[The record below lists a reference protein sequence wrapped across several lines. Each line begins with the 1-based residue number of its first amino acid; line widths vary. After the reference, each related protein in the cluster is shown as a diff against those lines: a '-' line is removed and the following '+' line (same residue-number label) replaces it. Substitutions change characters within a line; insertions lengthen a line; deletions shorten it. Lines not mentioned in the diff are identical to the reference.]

1 MNWEVRTMRSGTS
14 CFNSTLYRKTM
25 LRFWP
30 LWAAYGLMWLF
41 MVPFNL
47 LNNYFSMGGGSV
59 NPAERTQFLV
69 ETARDIPRTLQFG
82 VFVACGYGVL
92 CAMAVFGYLYNSRS
106 ACMMHALPLRRETLF
121 TTQYLAGLSFA
132 LLPNLVVAGI
142 TLAAELPLVPQN
154 NWGTCLASLGIWL
167 LAQSG
172 VGLFF
177 FSFASFCAMFTGHIL
192 ALPAFYGILNLLV
205 YVLDALI
212 RRLLNDFFFGF
223 SVYYGGDVVRLPEI
237 FTPIW
242 SLSGATSWEVG
253 SATVD
258 GVTQTINAYFLQNP
272 GMVAAYAAAGVVLA
286 VLALLVYRQRQ
297 VESAGDVVSVRL
309 VRPIF
314 KYGVA
319 FCSGLCLGMFTTS
332 FFGWRSRL
340 ALAVCVVVWAVIGC
354 FVAQMLLS
362 KSFRVLKYWKGAA
375 ASCVVM
381 ILLCA
386 ACFTDVLGVTAW
398 VPQANEVV
406 SVTADCRLNYPYDSG
421 DSTLYQV
428 TDPGQIEKI
437 VALHQ
442 AIVDH
447 RDIVDS
453 SSSRYQP
460 GDDYTYLEVVY
471 TLTDG
476 SMVERRYA
484 DIPIQKSDLNQE
496 GTVTWAVSQ
505 IAQDRD
511 MVAEMYRFD
520 QYEQYRLV
528 EAYLDRAGTQSG
540 QTDLDTSQPHYLEG
554 ASNAQLKELWQA
566 MRTDFDAGT
575 IGVRYL
581 FDDEERLENT
591 YVTDLVFVFEM
602 PTSSGTSRP
611 SDSPASESRTTEM
624 RITLSPNAA
633 NTLAWLTQYAGWGT
647 TVFPMLHG

>member
-1 MNWEVRTMRSGTS
+1 MRSGTS

-47 LNNYFSMGGGSV
+47 LNNYFSLRGTPITSV
-59 NPAERTQFLV
+59 ELANRLV
-69 ETARDIPRTLQFG
+69 ETARDIPCTLQFG

-132 LLPNLVVAGI
+132 LLPNLVVAGV
-142 TLAAELPLVPQN
+142 TLAAELPLVPQKC
-154 NWGTCLASLGIWL
+154 WGTALASLGIWL
-167 LAQSG
+167 LVQSG

-192 ALPAFYGILNLLV
+192 ALPAFYGIFNLLV
-205 YVLDALI
+205 YVLDVLI

-237 FTPIW
+237 LTPIW
-242 SLSGATSWEVG
+242 SLSEAADWYSVQG
-253 SATVD
+253 TVD
-258 GVTQTINAYFLQNP
+258 EAAIAVYHLRRP

-286 VLALLVYRQRQ
+286 VLALLVYRKRQ

-319 FCSGLCLGMFTTS
+319 FCSGLCLGMFTTA
-332 FFGWRSRL
+332 FFGWKSRL

-381 ILLCA
+381 VLLCA

-406 SVTADCRLNYPYDSG
+406 SVTANCRLNYPYDSG
-421 DSTLYQV
+421 DSILVNV

-437 VALHQ
+437 LALHQ

-447 RDIVDS
+447 RDTVDS
-453 SSSRYQP
+453 SSSHYQS
-460 GDDYTYLEVVY
+460 GDDYTYLDVIY
-471 TLTDG
+471 TLSDG
-476 SMVERRYA
+476 STVERDYM

-496 GTVTWAVSQ
+496 GTVTWALSQ

-520 QYEQYRLV
+520 QYGQYRLV
-528 EAYLDRAGTQSG
+528 EVYLDRASTQSG
-540 QTDLDTSQPHYLEG
+540 QTDMDTSQPYYLEG

-581 FDDEERLENT
+581 FDDEERVKNT
-591 YVTDLVFVFEM
+591 YVTDLVFVFEI
-602 PTSSGTSRP
+602 PSSAGTSRP
-611 SDSPASESRTTEM
+611 SDSPASESRTTEL
-624 RITLSPNAA
+624 RITLTPNAA

>member
-1 MNWEVRTMRSGTS
+1 MRSGTS

-47 LNNYFSMGGGSV
+47 LNNYFSMGRGSV
-59 NPAERTQFLV
+59 IQAERAQVLV
-69 ETARDIPRTLQFG
+69 ESARDIPTTLQFG
-82 VFVACGYGVL
+82 VFVACCYGVL

-106 ACMMHALPLRRETLF
+106 ACMMHALPLRREALF
-121 TTQYLAGLSFA
+121 GTQYLAGLSFA

-154 NWGTCLASLGIWL
+154 SWGTCLGSLGIWL

-172 VGLFF
+172 VNLFF

-192 ALPAFYGILNLLV
+192 ALPAFYGVLNLLV
-205 YVLDALI
+205 YVLDMLI

-223 SVYYGGDVVRLPEI
+223 SVYYGGDMVRLPEI

-242 SLSGATSWEVG
+242 ILSGATSWHVSSG
-253 SATVD
+253 TVD
-258 GVTQTINAYFLQNP
+258 GVTKTINAYYLQDP
-272 GMVAAYAAAGVVLA
+272 GIVAAYAAAGVVLA

-319 FCSGLCLGMFTTS
+319 FCSGLCLGMFTTA

-362 KSFRVLKYWKGAA
+362 KSFRVLRYWKGAA

-381 ILLCA
+381 ALLCV
-386 ACFTDVLGVTAW
+386 ACFTDVLGLTAW
-398 VPQANEVV
+398 VPQVGEVASITV
-406 SVTADCRLNYPYDSG
+406 DCRLNYPYDSG
-421 DSTLYQV
+421 DATLYNV
-428 TDPGQIEKI
+428 TDPQQIQKV
-437 VALHQ
+437 VAMHQ

-447 RDIVDS
+447 RDTVDS
-453 SSSRYQP
+453 SSSRYEP
-460 GDDYTYLEVVY
+460 GDDYTYLRVTY

-476 SMVERRYA
+476 SVVERDYM

-511 MVAEMYRFD
+511 MVAAMYNFD
-520 QYEQYRLV
+520 QFAQYRLV

-566 MRTDFDAGT
+566 MRADFDAGT

-581 FDDEERLENT
+581 FDDQERVQNT
-591 YVTDLVFVFEM
+591 YVTDLVFVFEV
-602 PTSSGTSRP
+602 PSSYGTSHSSDRP
-611 SDSPASESRTTEM
+611 VTVSSTTEM
-624 RITLSPNAA
+624 RITLTPNAE
-633 NTLAWLTQYAGWGT
+633 NTLAWLTQYAGWGS

>member
-1 MNWEVRTMRSGTS
+1 MRSGTS

-47 LNNYFSMGGGSV
+47 LNNYFSMGRGSV
-59 NPAERTQFLV
+59 IPAERAQVLV
-69 ETARDIPRTLQFG
+69 ESARDIPTTLQFG
-82 VFVACGYGVL
+82 VFVACCYGVL

-106 ACMMHALPLRRETLF
+106 ACMMHALPLRREALF
-121 TTQYLAGLSFA
+121 GTQYLAGLSFA

-154 NWGTCLASLGIWL
+154 SWGTCLGSLGIWL

-172 VGLFF
+172 VNLFF

-192 ALPAFYGILNLLV
+192 ALPAFYGVLNLLV
-205 YVLDALI
+205 YVLDVLI

-223 SVYYGGDVVRLPEI
+223 SVYYGGNVVRLPEI

-242 SLSGATSWEVG
+242 ILSEATSWHV
-253 SATVD
+253 SSVTVD
-258 GVTQTINAYFLQNP
+258 GVTKTINAYYLQNP
-272 GMVAAYAAAGVVLA
+272 GIVAAYAAAGVVLA

-319 FCSGLCLGMFTTS
+319 FCSGLCLGMFTTA

-354 FVAQMLLS
+354 FAAQMLLS
-362 KSFRVLKYWKGAA
+362 KSFRVLRYWKGAA

-381 ILLCA
+381 ALLCV
-386 ACFTDVLGVTAW
+386 ACFTDVLGLTAW
-398 VPQANEVV
+398 VPQAGEVASITV
-406 SVTADCRLNYPYDSG
+406 DCRLNYPYDSG
-421 DSTLYQV
+421 DATLYNV
-428 TDPGQIEKI
+428 TDPQQIQKV
-437 VALHQ
+437 VAMHQ

-447 RDIVDS
+447 RDTVDS
-453 SSSRYQP
+453 SSSRYEP
-460 GDDYTYLEVVY
+460 GDDYTYLRVTY

-476 SMVERRYA
+476 SVVERDYM

-511 MVAEMYRFD
+511 MVAAMYNFD
-520 QYEQYRLV
+520 QFAQYRLV

-566 MRTDFDAGT
+566 MRADFDAGT

-581 FDDEERLENT
+581 FDDQERVQNT
-591 YVTDLVFVFEM
+591 YVTDLVFVFEV
-602 PTSSGTSRP
+602 PSSYGTSHSSDRP
-611 SDSPASESRTTEM
+611 VTVSSTTEM
-624 RITLSPNAA
+624 RITLTPNAE
-633 NTLAWLTQYAGWGT
+633 NTLAWLTQYAGWGS

>member
-1 MNWEVRTMRSGTS
+1 MRSGTS

-47 LNNYFSMGGGSV
+47 LNNYFSMGRGSV
-59 NPAERTQFLV
+59 IPAERAQVLV
-69 ETARDIPRTLQFG
+69 ESARDIPTTLQFG
-82 VFVACGYGVL
+82 VFVACCYGVL

-106 ACMMHALPLRRETLF
+106 ACMMHALPLRREALF
-121 TTQYLAGLSFA
+121 GTQYLAGLSFA

-154 NWGTCLASLGIWL
+154 SWGTCLGSLGIWL

-172 VGLFF
+172 VNLFF

-192 ALPAFYGILNLLV
+192 ALPAFYGVLNLLV
-205 YVLDALI
+205 YVLDMLI

-237 FTPIW
+237 LTPIW
-242 SLSGATSWEVG
+242 ILSGATSWHV
-253 SATVD
+253 SSVTVD
-258 GVTQTINAYFLQNP
+258 GVTKTINAYYLQNP
-272 GMVAAYAAAGVVLA
+272 GIVAAYAAAGVVLA

-319 FCSGLCLGMFTTS
+319 FCSGLCLGMFTTA

-354 FVAQMLLS
+354 FAAQMLLS
-362 KSFRVLKYWKGAA
+362 KSFRVLRYWKGAA

-381 ILLCA
+381 ALLCV
-386 ACFTDVLGVTAW
+386 ACFTDVLGLTAW
-398 VPQANEVV
+398 VPQVGEVASITV
-406 SVTADCRLNYPYDSG
+406 DCRLNYPYDSG
-421 DSTLYQV
+421 DATLYNV
-428 TDPGQIEKI
+428 TDPQQIQKV
-437 VALHQ
+437 VAMHQ

-447 RDIVDS
+447 RDTVDS
-453 SSSRYQP
+453 SSSRYEP
-460 GDDYTYLEVVY
+460 GDDYTYLRVTY

-476 SMVERRYA
+476 SVVERDYM

-511 MVAEMYRFD
+511 MVAAMYNFD
-520 QYEQYRLV
+520 QFAQYRLV

-566 MRTDFDAGT
+566 MRADFDAGT

-581 FDDEERLENT
+581 FDDQERVQNT
-591 YVTDLVFVFEM
+591 YVTDLVFVFEV
-602 PTSSGTSRP
+602 PSSSNTSRS
-611 SDSPASESRTTEM
+611 SDSPASVSYTAEL
-624 RITLSPNAA
+624 RITLTPNAE
-633 NTLAWLTQYAGWGT
+633 NTLSWLTQYAGWGS

>member
-41 MVPFNL
+41 LLPFNL
-47 LNNYFSMGGGSV
+47 LNNYFSMRGIHTSSV
-59 NPAERTQFLV
+59 ELANRLV
-69 ETARDIPRTLQFG
+69 EIARDFPRTLQFG

-132 LLPNLVVAGI
+132 LLPNLAVAGL
-142 TLAAELPLVPQN
+142 TLAAELPLVAQKC
-154 NWGTCLASLGIWL
+154 WGTSLASLGIWL
-167 LAQSG
+167 LVQSG
-172 VGLFF
+172 VSLFF

-223 SVYYGGDVVRLPEI
+223 SVYYSGGTIRLHEVC
-237 FTPIW
+237 TPIW
-242 SLSGATSWEVG
+242 ILSEATDWNPAPG
-253 SATVD
+253 SVS
-258 GVTQTINAYFLQNP
+258 VTDAWALQSP
-272 GMVAAYAAAGVVLA
+272 GIVAAYAAAGVVLA

-319 FCSGLCLGMFTTS
+319 FCSGLCLGMFTAA

-340 ALAVCVVVWAVIGC
+340 SLAVCVVIWAVIGC
-354 FVAQMLLS
+354 FAAQMLLS
-362 KSFRVLKYWKGAA
+362 KSFRVLRYWKGAA
-375 ASCVVM
+375 ASFAVM
-381 ILLCA
+381 VLLCA
-386 ACFTDVLGVTAW
+386 ACFTDALGVTTW

-406 SVTADCRLNYPYDSG
+406 SVTADCRINYPYDSG
-421 DSTLYQV
+421 DSTLSQV
-428 TDPGQIEKI
+428 TDPDQIEKI
-437 VALHQ
+437 LAFHQ

-447 RDIVDS
+447 RDTVDT

-460 GDDYTYLEVVY
+460 GDEYTWLNVVY
-471 TLTDG
+471 TLADG
-476 SMVERRYA
+476 SEVERRYM
-484 DIPIQKSDLNQE
+484 DIPIQTEDVTTE
-496 GTVTWAVSQ
+496 GTVTYALNQ

-540 QTDLDTSQPHYLEG
+540 QTEIDTSELRYLQG
-554 ASNAQLKELWQA
+554 ASNAQLQELWQA
-566 MRTDFDAGT
+566 MRADFDAGT

-581 FDDEERLENT
+581 FDDGERVENT
-591 YVTDLVFVFEM
+591 YLTDLVFVFER
-602 PTSSGTSRP
+602 PVSP
-611 SDSPASESRTTEM
+611 SDRTGTAASESRTTEL
-624 RITLSPNAA
+624 RITLTPNAQ
-633 NTLAWLTQYAGWGT
+633 NTLAWLTQYAGWGE
-647 TVFPMLHG
+647 TVFPMLHQSDQG